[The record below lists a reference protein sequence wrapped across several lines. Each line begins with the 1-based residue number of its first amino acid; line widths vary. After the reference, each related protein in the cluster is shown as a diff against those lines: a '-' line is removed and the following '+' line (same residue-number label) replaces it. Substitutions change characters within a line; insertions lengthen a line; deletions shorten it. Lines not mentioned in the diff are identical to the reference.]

1 MSDFTGVKAADRPVI
16 ESGVYNATLTSFSDV
31 QQGRNGPYV
40 FWRFTPD
47 GHDLEVSIITSVG
60 PESGPKGKG
69 MELARRLTGKSDATD
84 MAWGRD
90 IKNKRPV
97 IDWGPELVGSR
108 ATIVVE
114 KYFDEE
120 EERYKNR
127 VTNVVAEGALEATAK
142 EEEEDFESIP
152 F

>member
-1 MSDFTGVKAADRPVI
+1 
-16 ESGVYNATLTSFSDV
+16 
-31 QQGRNGPYV
+31 
-40 FWRFTPD
+40 
-47 GHDLEVSIITSVG
+47 
-60 PESGPKGKG
+60 
-69 MELARRLTGKSDATD
+69 